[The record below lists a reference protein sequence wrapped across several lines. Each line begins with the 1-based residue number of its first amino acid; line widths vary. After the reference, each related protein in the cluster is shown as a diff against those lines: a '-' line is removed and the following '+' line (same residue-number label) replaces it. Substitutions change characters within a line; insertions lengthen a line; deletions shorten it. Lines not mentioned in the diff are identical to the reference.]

1 MIRTLFIFN
10 IISGCMGFV
19 PMTRLSY
26 LRRNTISKL
35 DFTEG
40 GSPSTLVK
48 KIYDEF
54 SNYGVI
60 QNYNDFQKSLTN
72 HQVESVSLLTQNDE
86 IKGIVSIDT
95 LHEPMN
101 YDVTNSHVVKLVPS
115 MVSGVLDKLEKNHI
129 NYDVLYLPEPFTLDK
144 IITGIFQFGF
154 LYFVGSF
161 LLRGILPQFRN
172 NNPMNM
178 ISGISGTNA
187 YNEIDENDI
196 LVNFT
201 NVAGC
206 DEAKYEL
213 VEVVEFLKNPD
224 KYEEFGAKIPKGV
237 LLEGPPGTGKTLLAQ
252 AVAGEA
258 GVNYLYSSGSQF
270 IEMFV
275 GVGASRVRE
284 LFKRAKELSPCVIFL
299 DEVDAI
305 GRQRG
310 AGLAGGNDEREQT
323 LNEILTNMDGFIKN
337 EGIIVI
343 AATNRADILDSA
355 LTRPG
360 RFDRKV
366 VVPLPDMQGRRD
378 IIDIHFGSKKMDE
391 TFDSDYLDELAK
403 LTGGFSGADIANLAN
418 EAAILTV
425 RYNDT
430 GINTR
435 TIYNAFEK
443 ITIGLPT
450 AKETRSEEV
459 INLVSAHEIG
469 HALIAYLFK
478 EMFDIQKVTINS
490 NKNGAGGYTLFTPKE
505 KYESFPT
512 KKFLLSNLMISL
524 GGRAAEQVFYKKSNN
539 MNNIESKIF
548 KNISDLDITT
558 GASNDLKQ
566 ANSIARRYVS
576 LFGMGQ
582 NIALYDSNDVSQ
594 PFLGKNL
601 ATNNDK
607 LSEYSKKEIDNEIEH
622 IVKWAYDQ
630 VVSIIDKNENAFLL
644 LTDLLVT
651 KRNLDAKDFENVV
664 IRI

>member
-1 MIRTLFIFN
+1 
-10 IISGCMGFV
+10 MGFV